1 MVLTGRTARRDA
13 GVAPAPDSGQGPDRL
28 TLRPVGISPRLL
40 APNEHLAGTTGV
52 GQLLERLAELR
63 ATTET
68 LTEQH
73 PTVTFRPLPQALR
86 RWEAAG
92 LDTGPFRYGLA
103 ILRPQYAALGLS
115 RTMPLDRVL
124 LGAQSSMEGAFGGF
138 HYPNQGYRHLQMRA
152 LITTYG
158 PMSAG
163 LPERPE
169 LAALDLLR
177 AYAHDCLH
185 YGSYRSYRL
194 RGDEVIRTQYGLN
207 FRRHDGRTYSA
218 PDLAGSPTTR
228 NLGIVMEGASDHEA
242 RTIAR
247 AAARQFGIAEPT
259 DPVHRYA
266 FRDIT
271 GRLTVEDTDDLA
283 RAEVRATVAPS
294 EAAEAF
300 LKSMGGFEQAI
311 DARYERFLAEV
322 GRDEA
327 EDLHVTVLTSMITGV
342 LTPLCEWLRRRRG
355 ARAFEGL
362 FLSPAY
368 FGPVRP
374 A

>member
-1 MVLTGRTARRDA
+1 
-13 GVAPAPDSGQGPDRL
+13 
-28 TLRPVGISPRLL
+28 
-40 APNEHLAGTTGV
+40 
-52 GQLLERLAELR
+52 
-63 ATTET
+63 
-68 LTEQH
+68 
-73 PTVTFRPLPQALR
+73 
-86 RWEAAG
+86 
-92 LDTGPFRYGLA
+92 
-103 ILRPQYAALGLS
+103 
-115 RTMPLDRVL
+115 
-124 LGAQSSMEGAFGGF
+124 
-138 HYPNQGYRHLQMRA
+138 
-152 LITTYG
+152 
-158 PMSAG
+158 MSAG

-228 NLGIVMEGASDHEA
+228 NLGIVMEGASDREA

-247 AAARQFGIAEPT
+247 TAARQFGIAEPT
-259 DPVHRYA
+259 APVHRYA
-266 FRDIT
+266 FRDVT

-283 RAEVRATVAPS
+283 RAEVRATAAPS

-327 EDLHVTVLTSMITGV
+327 KDLHATVLTCMITGV
-342 LTPLCEWLRRRRG
+342 LTPRCGWLRTRRG
-355 ARAFEGL
+355 PKAFEAL
-362 FLSPAY
+362 FLTPTY
-368 FGPVRP
+368 FGPAHP

>member
-1 MVLTGRTARRDA
+1 M
-13 GVAPAPDSGQGPDRL
+13 
-28 TLRPVGISPRLL
+28 
-40 APNEHLAGTTGV
+40 
-52 GQLLERLAELR
+52 AELR
-63 ATTET
+63 ATTAS

-73 PTVTFRPLPQALR
+73 PTVTFRPLSQALR

-92 LDTGPFRYGLA
+92 LDMGPFRYGLA
-103 ILRPQYAALGLS
+103 LLRPRYAALGLS
-115 RTMPLDRVL
+115 RTLPLDRVL
-124 LGAQSSMEGAFGGF
+124 VGVRSSTPGAFGGF
-138 HYPNQGYRHLQMRA
+138 HYANQGYRHLQMYAVITA
-152 LITTYG
+152 LG
-158 PMSAG
+158 PMATG
-163 LPERPE
+163 QPERPD

-177 AYAHDCLH
+177 AYSHDCLH
-185 YGSYRSYRL
+185 YGSYRSYKL

-228 NLGIVMEGASDHEA
+228 NLGIVMEGASDREA

-247 AAARQFGIAEPT
+247 AAAQQCGVIEPT

-283 RAEVRATVAPS
+283 RAQVRAAAAPS
-294 EAAEAF
+294 EAAEEF
-300 LKSMGGFEQAI
+300 LRAMGGFERAI

-342 LTPLCEWLRRRRG
+342 LTPLCEWLRQRRG
-355 ARAFEGL
+355 PRAFEGL

>member
-1 MVLTGRTARRDA
+1 MVLAGGTARRDA
-13 GVAPAPDSGQGPDRL
+13 GVAPAPDSGQGPHRL
-28 TLRPVGISPRLL
+28 TLRPVGVSPRLL
-40 APNEHLAGTTGV
+40 APNEHLAGTADV
-52 GQLLERLAELR
+52 GRLLERLAELR
-63 ATTET
+63 ATTDT

-73 PTVTFRPLPQALR
+73 PSVTFRPLPQALR

-92 LDTGPFRYGLA
+92 LDMGPFRYGLA
-103 ILRPQYAALGLS
+103 ILRPRYAALGLS
-115 RTMPLDRVL
+115 RAMPLGRVL
-124 LGAQSSMEGAFGGF
+124 LGVRSSTPGAFGGF
-138 HYPNQGYRHLQMRA
+138 HYPNQGYRHLQMYA
-152 LITTYG
+152 LITAYG

-194 RGDEVIRTQYGLN
+194 RGDEVIRTQYGVN

-228 NLGIVMEGASDHEA
+228 NLGVVMEGACDREA
-242 RTIAR
+242 RSITR
-247 AAARQFGIAEPT
+247 HAAAQFGVTQPEGI
-259 DPVHRYA
+259 DRYA
-266 FRDIT
+266 FRDVT
-271 GRLTVEDTDDLA
+271 GLLDVADTEDLA
-283 RAEVRATVAPS
+283 REELCAAVAPS
-294 EAAEAF
+294 PAAATLLGAMGRYQASVNQRYGMF
-300 LKSMGGFEQAI
+300 LDEI
-311 DARYERFLAEV
+311 
-322 GRDEA
+322 GRTEA
-327 EDLHVTVLTSMITGV
+327 EDLHATVLTAVISGV
-342 LTPLCEWLRRRRG
+342 LTPLCAWLRDRHG
-355 ARAFEGL
+355 PKAFEAL

>member
-1 MVLTGRTARRDA
+1 M
-13 GVAPAPDSGQGPDRL
+13 GV
-28 TLRPVGISPRLL
+28 SPRLL

-52 GQLLERLAELR
+52 GRLLERLAELR
-63 ATTET
+63 ATTDT
-68 LTEQH
+68 LTAQH

-86 RWEAAG
+86 EWEAAG
-92 LDTGPFRYGLA
+92 LDMGPFRYGLA
-103 ILRPQYAALGLS
+103 ILRPRYAALGLA
-115 RTMPLDRVL
+115 RTLPLDRVL
-124 LGAQSSMEGAFGGF
+124 LGVQCSAPGAHGGF
-138 HYPNQGYRHLQMRA
+138 HHPNQGYRHLQMRA
-152 LITTYG
+152 VITALG
-158 PMSAG
+158 PMATG
-163 LPERPE
+163 RPERVH
-169 LAALDLLR
+169 LASLDLLR

-185 YGSYRSYRL
+185 YGSYRSYKL
-194 RGDEVIRTQYGLN
+194 RGDEVIRSQYGVN

-218 PDLAGSPTTR
+218 PDLDGSPTTR
-228 NLGIVMEGASDHEA
+228 NLGVVMEGACDREA

-247 AAARQFGIAEPT
+247 AAARQYGIAEPV
-259 DPVHRYA
+259 DAVHRYT

-283 RAEVRATVAPS
+283 RAEVRAAAAPS
-294 EAAEAF
+294 AAAEEF
-300 LKSMGGFEQAI
+300 LRSLGGFERAI

-342 LTPLCEWLRRRRG
+342 LTPLCDWLRKRRG
-355 ARAFEGL
+355 PRAFEGL